1 MSSLTALFEQYP
13 HARLFIAGFDYFQQR
28 WRHPRCRLGYF
39 WPESSQSLSRCRSG
53 VSKRGKSI
61 CRTAAVFRPIN
72 LVAESTPVADFPSLA
87 TSCRTRFG
95 SGSEFGYA
103 VSALSD
109 GAYVD
114 EFFLND
120 NKVDIFL
127 FSLAGNQQSLSQLA
141 LAPIV
146 TPKGNVLPPQALADI
161 SEQMDSDSLR
171 RVDGRRTV
179 TLYIIPPRAIALE
192 TAVAKVREELSHPL
206 STRGGRQRCQFGYF
220 RRSRSARSDESGTL
234 WQFSGR
240 RVDHLLVIS
249 RNF

>member
-13 HARLFIAGFDYFQQR
+13 GMRAYSSRGSIISSNDGGTRAVALDISGPNQASLYRAAEAAYQAAEKVFAEPQLYSDPSTLSLDQPLWQISPRWQRLVEQ
-28 WRHPRCRLGYF
+28 
-39 WPESSQSLSRCRSG
+39 
-53 VSKRGKSI
+53 
-61 CRTAAVFRPIN
+61 
-72 LVAESTPVADFPSLA
+72 DF
-87 TSCRTRFG
+87 

-146 TPKGNVLPPQALADI
+146 T
-161 SEQMDSDSLR
+161 
-171 RVDGRRTV
+171 
-179 TLYIIPPRAIALE
+179 
-192 TAVAKVREELSHPL
+192 
-206 STRGGRQRCQFGYF
+206 
-220 RRSRSARSDESGTL
+220 
-234 WQFSGR
+234 
-240 RVDHLLVIS
+240 
-249 RNF
+249 